1 MSGVVIGA
9 LMALS
14 LVQRTDTTL
23 ALNGATGLEIDNAG
37 GRITV
42 TTWNRPEVRVR
53 AEHSSRIHITV
64 RRRRSGVIELE
75 AETRRGNSFAS
86 IVDYELTVP
95 ASLDL
100 AFEGWSTDVTVE
112 GADGEVTIETFQGD
126 ITIVGGR
133 GTITAETVSGKI
145 RIEDAEGIIEASSVA
160 ESIHISGSSGEIY
173 VETVGGNIV
182 LEDVSATV
190 VEVGTVGGRISFS
203 GSIADGGEYFFGSH
217 GGTITITVPEGTD
230 AEVSFA
236 TIHGSISSNF
246 SGVPDFE
253 RGQRNTFTIG
263 SGGATIE
270 AETFGGRIVFR
281 RGGSESRR
289 DLVR

>member
-1 MSGVVIGA
+1 MGA

-14 LVQRTDTTL
+14 LVQQTDTTL
-23 ALNGATGLEIDNAG
+23 ALNGATGLEIENGG

-42 TTWNRPEVRVR
+42 STWDRPEIRIR
-53 AEHSSRIHITV
+53 AEHSSRIVIEV

-86 IVDYELTVP
+86 IVDYDLTIP

-100 AFEGWSTDVTVE
+100 DFEGWSTDVTVE
-112 GADGEVTIETFQGD
+112 GADGEVTIETFEGD

-133 GTITAETVSGKI
+133 GTIKAETTSGRI
-145 RIEDAEGIIEASSVA
+145 RIEDADGVIEASSVA
-160 ESIHISGSSGEIY
+160 ESVHISGSSGEMY
-173 VETVGGNIV
+173 VETVGGNIIF
-182 LEDVSATV
+182 EDVSATI
-190 VEVGTVGGRISFS
+190 VEAGTVGGRVSYT

-217 GGTITITVPEGTD
+217 GGTVSITVPEGTD
-230 AEVSFA
+230 ADVSFA
-236 TIHGSISSNF
+236 TIHGSISTNF

-263 SGGATIE
+263 SGGATID
-270 AETFGGRIVFR
+270 AETFGGRIVLR
-281 RGGSESRR
+281 RGGPEARQ
-289 DLVR
+289 DLIR